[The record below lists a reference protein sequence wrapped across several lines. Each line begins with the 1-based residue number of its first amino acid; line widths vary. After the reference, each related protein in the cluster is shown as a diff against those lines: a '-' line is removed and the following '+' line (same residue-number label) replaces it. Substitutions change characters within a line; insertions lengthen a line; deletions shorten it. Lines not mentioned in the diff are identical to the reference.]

1 RLPLAGA
8 AHKPMP
14 VQHGMHSR
22 LCRNAHIPG
31 KPAHQQLADLPGTP
45 VRFVPLR
52 LHDQPLDLRRQLV
65 GIADWAPRAVAKRV
79 HSLLPVPVPDL
90 VAGLAGD
97 AEFPAHPAHAVALQK
112 TADKTNSLVHNRTLL
127 PRHQH
132 LPKSEKCYLCVRYKT
147 SPISRVV
154 HPWFAFKEELQSA
167 FSRAE
172 SLAHASVLAHR
183 STESVLGVEQLPP
196 LHPPSPRVPPL
207 HDGGDARVI
216 RLVGDC

>member
-1 RLPLAGA
+1 
-8 AHKPMP
+8 
-14 VQHGMHSR
+14 
-22 LCRNAHIPG
+22 
-31 KPAHQQLADLPGTP
+31 AHQRSLGRTACDSCVPRARLAACRLRARLTSPCRSSTACTVDFAGMRTSPASRRTSSSRIFLAPQ
-45 VRFVPLR
+45 VLFVPLR

-112 TADKTNSLVHNRTLL
+112 TADKANSLVHNRTLL

-147 SPISRVV
+147 SP
-154 HPWFAFKEELQSA
+154 
-167 FSRAE
+167 
-172 SLAHASVLAHR
+172 
-183 STESVLGVEQLPP
+183 
-196 LHPPSPRVPPL
+196 
-207 HDGGDARVI
+207 
-216 RLVGDC
+216 